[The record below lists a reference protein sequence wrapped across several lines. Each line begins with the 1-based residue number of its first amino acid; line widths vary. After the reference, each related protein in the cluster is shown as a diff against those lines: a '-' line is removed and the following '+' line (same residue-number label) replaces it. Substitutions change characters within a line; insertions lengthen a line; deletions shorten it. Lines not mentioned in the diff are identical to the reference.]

1 MLWSVA
7 ILAHQ
12 ITAQRFTPIAAM
24 PFPFNRWQDLVDTML
39 YRVYVV
45 AWEWLEEEA
54 YYKGLSHRASLV
66 ASSSRNPDYGAG
78 DGTGTSR

>member
-45 AWEWLEEEA
+45 AWEWADETA
-54 YYKGLSHRASLV
+54 KYMDLSRRASLV